1 MCRIA
6 LRGVPGAEVVSK
18 EEQIQI
24 DDAHDDL
31 KPDAPPLPENE
42 SFPKVHDA
50 RNPEKLAGNQ
60 RHEEGGEEQEIEGP
74 LAPIGDEHEGTKN
87 NPREN
92 DHAHALV
99 SSEKID
105 YRRCHLRFLGE
116 NSAAIIGLKP
126 PETRKDFAHA
136 LPESEYGAAF

>member
-1 MCRIA
+1 MGRVA
-6 LRGVPGAEVVSK
+6 PRDVPGADVVSE
-18 EEQIQI
+18 EEQTNNTR
-24 DDAHDDL
+24 DGR
-31 KPDAPPLPENE
+31 KPGAPRLPGDE
-42 SFPKVHDA
+42 SFPKAHDA

-60 RHEEGGEEQEIEGP
+60 RHEEGGEEQEVEGP

-136 LPESEYGAAF
+136 LPESERGAAF